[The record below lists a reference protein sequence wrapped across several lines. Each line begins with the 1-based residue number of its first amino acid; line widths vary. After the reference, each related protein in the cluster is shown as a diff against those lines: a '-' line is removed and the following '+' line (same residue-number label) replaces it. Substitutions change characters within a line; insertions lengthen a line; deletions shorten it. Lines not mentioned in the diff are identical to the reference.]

1 MPMIVSNKQRI
12 YFTVEGERGSFL
24 LLHHGLFG
32 SQRDWYEWGFV
43 KALSRDYRL
52 VIPDARGHGRSD
64 KSLDSD
70 QYRLKQMGDDV
81 IEILDRLEVRTIN
94 FIGYSLGAIVGFDV
108 LSRYPARVRGAVLGG
123 EAPTVS
129 AAALGEWRELATR
142 LESEELSLVVNKLR
156 EENRLAC
163 SNTQFSDDP
172 INQSAPVMLKAMG
185 DWPPNEAEQ
194 IQLQNPLALFAGKHD
209 PAGERLAQ
217 TAGRIASCK
226 MISLEAETSAHAMA
240 QPEALLKEIVAFL
253 DSNRNR
259 QEQAGA
265 SDSRGSGEGSR
276 QRAGRRSRSQS
287 RGQSR
292 GPTHQAPDAGKEAAQ
307 PESAQS
313 DHGETSDQTE
323 EPPGESADVSNA
335 VTSAATNA
343 GSGAEEQGEE
353 QGEDRQDSDQGETRD
368 SHSNDGPESG
378 ISGNSG
384 ESQADSESEDGPAD
398 ATDGSESGENRK
410 EENDRSEE

>member
-64 KSLDSD
+64 KSLDSG

-94 FIGYSLGAIVGFDV
+94 FIGYSLGAVVGFDV

-240 QPEALLKEIVAFL
+240 KPEALLKEIVAFL
-253 DSNRNR
+253 NSNRNK
-259 QEQAGA
+259 QEQVSA
-265 SDSRGSGEGSR
+265 SDSRGTGEGSR
-276 QRAGRRSRSQS
+276 QRAGRRSRGRAQ
-287 RGQSR
+287 
-292 GPTHQAPDAGKEAAQ
+292 QAPDAGKEAAQ

-323 EPPGESADVSNA
+323 EPPGDSTD
-335 VTSAATNA
+335 ATNA
-343 GSGAEEQGEE
+343 GSGVEEQDEK
-353 QGEDRQDSDQGETRD
+353 QGEDRHDSDQGETRD
-368 SHSNDGPESG
+368 NHSNDGPESG

-384 ESQADSESEDGPAD
+384 ESQADSKSEDGPAD